1 MKLYILI
8 FYQVLIY
15 AGLSVAL
22 LLLVQE
28 CWGQQPST
36 NISLTSIPKQTGP
49 LNQAPRS
56 IEIAIGREIFFDTS
70 MSIDGT
76 VSCASC
82 HRPDK
87 GWSDGLPLAVGIA
100 SATQPFGQVGRR
112 HTPTI
117 INSSY
122 TQFMFWDGRAVGE
135 TTQSILP
142 LVNLQE
148 MGNPNELTWLT
159 RMRLNPRY
167 VRLFTDAFGID
178 PISLSPITAERVARS
193 LAAFESTV
201 VSFNAPVDRRLS
213 GDLSAL
219 TPDEELG
226 FQIFRKANCMS
237 CHVPPLFTTG
247 LFANNGME
255 FAGKYRSN
263 DLGREEF
270 TRQQVDRRK
279 FKIPTLREV
288 ELTAPY
294 NHAGNF
300 NDLHR
305 VVVHYNSGGSRYDN
319 QRDSFLDPR
328 ITKLNLSPSQEKYL
342 EIFLR
347 RPFRGSVVTP

>member
-1 MKLYILI
+1 MFKKLYDIVI
-8 FYQVLIY
+8 FVI
-15 AGLSVAL
+15 GLMGFL
-22 LLLVQE
+22 LLLEACVGQE
-28 CWGQQPST
+28 PQFVS
-36 NISLTSIPKQTGP
+36 SVFSKIPKQNGP

-87 GWSDGLPLAVGIA
+87 GWSDGLPLAVGIT
-100 SATQPFGQVGRR
+100 SPNQPFGQVGRR

-122 TQFMFWDGRAVGE
+122 TQFMFWDGRVVGE
-135 TTQSILP
+135 TTQAILP

-167 VRLFTDAFGID
+167 VNLFSSAFGID
-178 PISLSPITAERVARS
+178 PISLSPITAERVARCIAS
-193 LAAFESTV
+193 FESTV
-201 VSFNAPVDRRLS
+201 VSFNAPVDRRLA
-213 GDLSAL
+213 GDVTSL
-219 TPDEELG
+219 TGDEELG
-226 FQIFRKANCMS
+226 YQIFLKANCMS
-237 CHVPPLFTTG
+237 CHTPPLFTTG

-255 FAGKYRSN
+255 FAGKYSTN

-270 TRQQVDRRK
+270 TRQQSDRRK

-288 ELTAPY
+288 EITAPY

-300 NDLHR
+300 DTLRR
-305 VVVHYNSGGSRYDN
+305 VVIHYNSGGSRYDN
-319 QRDSFLDPR
+319 KRDPFLDPR
-328 ITKLNLSPSQEKYL
+328 IQPLKLSQSQEKYL

-347 RPFRGSVVTP
+347 RPFRGSVITP